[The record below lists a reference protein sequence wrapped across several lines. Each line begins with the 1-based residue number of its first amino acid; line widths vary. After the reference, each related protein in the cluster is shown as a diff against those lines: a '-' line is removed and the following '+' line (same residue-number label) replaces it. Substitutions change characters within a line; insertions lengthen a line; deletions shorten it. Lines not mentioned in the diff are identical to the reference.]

1 MVKTVLPVQG
11 ARGTWIQFLARE
23 PRSHMLRSMAKSKQT
38 TNTKPTMKINGAPY
52 CLRVNILHCYCLSER
67 VCFSLSFS
75 FLYLLRACTPPH
87 THTHTLPPFNLELI
101 ESKISSSFGC
111 LRIVVH
117 RNREKAR
124 SRSMFILVHAILFW
138 VHPSLANEY
147 HPNRSKVSFS
157 TGLKRA
163 EKTNTAD
170 GRWSIK
176 LNSEINRKVK

>member
-1 MVKTVLPVQG
+1 MEHLTVSE
-11 ARGTWIQFLARE
+11 WIFCTVTVVSVNVFALVSLFLFCIFCVHA
-23 PRSHMLRSMAKSKQT
+23 HT
-38 TNTKPTMKINGAPY
+38 
-52 CLRVNILHCYCLSER
+52 
-67 VCFSLSFS
+67 
-75 FLYLLRACTPPH
+75 
-87 THTHTLPPFNLELI
+87 THTQTHTQTHTPHTLPPFNLELI

-138 VHPSLANEY
+138 VHPLLANEY
-147 HPNRSKVSFS
+147 HPNGSKASFS

-163 EKTNTAD
+163 ENTNTAD